1 MAKKII
7 KGVGK
12 IAGAVGLGLLG
23 KSIIGGGKKKAAA
36 VEAPDPTMPVAD
48 DEAVR
53 LARKRSIAAQM
64 NRGGRSSTILS
75 EGDSLGGY

>member
-12 IAGAVGLGLLG
+12 VAGAVGLGGVAKAL
-23 KSIIGGGKKKAAA
+23 IGGGKKKAA
-36 VEAPDPTMPVAD
+36 VEAPDPVMPIAD

-53 LARKRSIAAQM
+53 IARKRSIAKQVK
-64 NRGGRSSTILS
+64 RGGRESTILS
-75 EGDSLGGY
+75 DGDSLGGY